1 MYANLAAWITG
12 VRDWLD
18 ADHLTDDQITGF
30 VNLAQARLNRELNA
44 WEMEATSPR
53 TVALGVITLPADFN
67 RIRQVSVANVGT
79 YDAVSKGDLVNAT
92 AVDDKTRRIF
102 AVDAGAIQFW
112 PTLADGVVVDVDYF
126 VKVPAISVSIN
137 TNLFTTYF
145 SDLMLWAALIE
156 GHTFID
162 ESDRAQLFEVKYLAA
177 LNTTNLNPKRVKM
190 GSTPLRRINRMM

>member
-30 VNLAQARLNRELNA
+30 INLAQARLNRELNA

-67 RIRQVSVANVGT
+67 RIRQVSVAGVGT
-79 YDAVSKGDLVNAT
+79 YDAVTKGDLVNLKA
-92 AVDDKTRRIF
+92 ADDEKRRVF
-102 AVDAGAIQFW
+102 AVDAGSILLW
-112 PTLADGVVVDVDYF
+112 PTIADGTVVDVDYY
-126 VKVPAISVSIN
+126 VKVPAISVSVN

-145 SDLMLWAALIE
+145 SDLMLWASLIE
-156 GHTFID
+156 GHIFID
-162 ESDRAQLFEVKYLAA
+162 EADRAQFYEAKYLAA

-190 GSTPLRRINRMM
+190 GSTPLRRAVRIV